1 MEYASEVV
9 VVVIVVV
16 VAVAVAVAVGKATCK
31 FDVHESC
38 FMLSVDS

>member
-1 MEYASEVV
+1 MDYASEVV
-9 VVVIVVV
+9 VVVIVV
-16 VAVAVAVAVGKATCK
+16 AVAVVKATCK